1 MMQVGLESKKLNSL
15 LYRIKYETYLLI
27 FKLIGVVNK
36 LFCNLRFINKFSI
49 LINFRRQGKDLI

>member
-15 LYRIKYETYLLI
+15 LYRINYETYLLI
-27 FKLIGVVNK
+27 FKLIVVVNK

-49 LINFRRQGKDLI
+49 LINFRCQCKDLI